1 MKITK
6 IEVFR
11 FSISM
16 IPFGIATGVMDRAQ
30 NILIRVHTDTGLYGL
45 GECSAFPMIVG
56 ETQETGW
63 VLSRDFA
70 KIWLGKDALDIA
82 ARMGELHRYI
92 AGNSTIKSA
101 FDMALYDLSAKHAG
115 KPLYAFLGGAPKE
128 VITDITIGLNPAEK
142 MAEQALEYQQ
152 KGASILKIKLGD
164 QADKDIERVRKI
176 RAAVGSDMK
185 LRLDANQGWDFEQAQ
200 YVLNTL
206 SDQDIQFCEQPM
218 RTYNDYKLPELKAL
232 SPIAIMADE
241 SCYDHHNAARLIENN
256 ACTYLNIKLSKSS
269 GIEEALRIHEVAQQH
284 QMECMIGGML
294 ESRIALS
301 AKLHLA
307 YACPYIRFFD
317 LDTCMVGHLED
328 PATEG
333 VQYDGFTLSISDR
346 PGIGAEVDESYLKK
360 CESQVFS

>member
-30 NILIRVHTDTGLYGL
+30 NILVRIHTDAGIYGL

-70 KIWLGKDALDIA
+70 KIWMGKDALDIP
-82 ARMGELHRYI
+82 ARMQELHTYI

-115 KPLYAFLGGAPKE
+115 QPLYAFLGGQPRE
-128 VITDITIGLNPAEK
+128 VISDITIGLNPAEK
-142 MAEQALEYQQ
+142 MAGQALEYKE

-164 QADKDIERVRKI
+164 QPDKDIERVRQI
-176 RAAVGSDMK
+176 RSAVGPDMK
-185 LRLDANQGWDFEQAQ
+185 LRLDANQGWDFEQSG

-206 SDQDIQFCEQPM
+206 GDQDIQFCEQPM
-218 RTYNDYKLPELKAL
+218 RKYNDYRLPELKKS
-232 SPIAIMADE
+232 SPIPIMADE
-241 SCYDHHNAARLIENN
+241 SCYDHHDAQRLIAHD
-256 ACTYLNIKLSKSS
+256 ACDYLNIKLSKSS
-269 GIEEALRIHEVAQQH
+269 GIEEALRIHQVAQKH
-284 QMECMIGGML
+284 NMPCMIGGML

-307 YACPYIRFFD
+307 YACPNIQFFD

-328 PATEG
+328 PVTEG
-333 VQYDGFTLSISDR
+333 VQYDGFALSISDR
-346 PGIGAEVDESYLKK
+346 PGIGAEADEAYLQR